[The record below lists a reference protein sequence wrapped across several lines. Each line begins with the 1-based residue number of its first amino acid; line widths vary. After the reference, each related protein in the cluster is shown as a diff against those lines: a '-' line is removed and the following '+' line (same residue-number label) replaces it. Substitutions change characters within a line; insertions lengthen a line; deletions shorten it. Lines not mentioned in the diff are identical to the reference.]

1 MYNVI
6 LILIKPTEL
15 KIPKAA
21 RTTGWITCI
30 VMITAVT
37 IGLITMMIEL
47 SHFSFPLFIALVSML
62 MLSVKLLI
70 DCSMTDADFI
80 EETKSFVMY
89 HIGKSRSTLFDVED
103 KECDGMKAVITSDT
117 LTIDSIDLLRFDDQ
131 SLQVKN
137 ATQIIITLS
146 KGGTK
151 ISSKS
156 IIWYH
161 PKPSLVFENNTGIE
175 DDLLHFKLDKI
186 EMIDVSSEYSWYGIE
201 LYRPEKLIRL
211 HYKAVSSNSAVTMSK
226 LRKRI
231 GTL

>member
-1 MYNVI
+1 MYHII
-6 LILIKPTEL
+6 LRLIKPTEL

-21 RTTGWITCI
+21 RTAGWISCI
-30 VMITAVT
+30 VMIATVV
-37 IGLITMMIEL
+37 IGLIVMTIEI
-47 SHFSFPLFIALVSML
+47 SHFSFPAFITLISML
-62 MLSVKLLI
+62 MLSVKFLI
-70 DCSMTDADFI
+70 DCSMTDEDFI

-103 KECDGMKAVITSDT
+103 KACEGMKAVMTSDT
-117 LTIDSIDLLRFDDQ
+117 LTIDSIDLLRLNDP

-146 KGGTK
+146 KDGTK

-161 PKPSLVFENNTGIE
+161 PKPSLVFENNTGLE
-175 DDLLHFKLDKI
+175 DDLLHFKLGKI
-186 EMIDVSSEYSWYGIE
+186 ETIDVSSEYSWYGVE
-201 LYRPEKLIRL
+201 LYRPEKLVRL
-211 HYKAVSSNSAVTMSK
+211 HYKAVSSNSAVTMSE